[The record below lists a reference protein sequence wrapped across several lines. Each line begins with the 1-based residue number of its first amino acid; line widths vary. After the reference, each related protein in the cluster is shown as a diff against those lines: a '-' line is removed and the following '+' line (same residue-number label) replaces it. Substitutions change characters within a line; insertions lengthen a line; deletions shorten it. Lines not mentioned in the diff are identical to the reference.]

1 MYMRKTKVA
10 VLLLLSG
17 VVIASHFFGH
27 GPATLAAKEKYAS
40 ESIPAPDGQMIRAH
54 VKFLASDLLEGRGT
68 GQRGGDLA
76 AEYIGAQFESY
87 GLKPAGDGGTFF
99 QNVPMVTMKTKVETS
114 FSLEPKNQ
122 ESGAAVSLKLLDD
135 FTVNNEMQTEIADL
149 DAPIVFVGFGIT
161 APEYNWDDYKGVDLK
176 GKVALLFV
184 NEPISDDP
192 KFFKG
197 KALTYYGRWIYKFEE
212 TARHGAVATLI
223 IHRTDLASYGWQVIH
238 NSLGTDKS
246 FLKLDGHTP
255 KLKAAS
261 WIQLDVAKKI
271 AAMSGMDI
279 DKMYQQAQSRDF
291 KPVKLPVSLKAHVV
305 SEIHPFMGKNV
316 VAKLPGGDAK
326 RTDEAVMYSAHYD
339 HLGIH
344 PDAEGDQ
351 IYNGAVDNATG
362 CGILLE
368 AARVWSMAKP
378 APARSILFAAVT
390 GEEQGLLGSEFLG
403 KHLPIPAGK
412 ISLDLNYDAL
422 APIGDPEEVDVS
434 GAERTT
440 FYPEVEALA
449 KSLGLAIR
457 PDAHPE
463 AGHYYR
469 SDHFS
474 LARVGIPSFSI
485 GEGQKYKGHDTAWGD
500 AQSKDYVD
508 HHYHQPSDEYR
519 SEWDFSGLAKMTQF
533 GVLLGQKAASA
544 PALQGWQPGDEF
556 EAPRKKSA
564 AAAII
569 GPNLFSTV
577 PGLQVAYFEP
587 INYPPLA
594 RQTRISGSVPLHV
607 KVDETGSVI
616 GVALSEDSSADN
628 HCCHPLLTPTATGN
642 IAKWKFDPPGRVV
655 EFDLHYDFVL
665 TFDESDAKSAEL
677 EFAEPLH
684 IRVAGAPSILNT

>member
-1 MYMRKTKVA
+1 MRKTKVA
-10 VLLLLSG
+10 VLLLLGG
-17 VVIASHFFGH
+17 VVAVAGFVGH
-27 GPATLAAKEKYAS
+27 GTPTLAAKEKTAAQ
-40 ESIPAPDGQMIRAH
+40 SIPAPDPQMIRAH

-99 QNVPMVTMKTKVETS
+99 QNVPMVTMKTLPGTQ
-114 FSLEPKNQ
+114 FSLEPK
-122 ESGAAVSLKLLDD
+122 SGDAVSLKLLDD
-135 FTVNNEMQTEIADL
+135 FTVNNETQTEVADL
-149 DAPIVFVGFGIT
+149 DAPIVFVGFGIK
-161 APEYNWDDYKGVDLK
+161 APEYNWDDYKGVDMH

-184 NEPISDDP
+184 NEPTSDDP

-212 TARHGAVATLI
+212 TARQGAIATLI

-238 NSLGTDKS
+238 NSLGTEKS

-271 AAMSGMDI
+271 ASMSGMDI
-279 DKMYQQAQSRDF
+279 DKMYAQANSRDF
-291 KPVKLPVSLKAHVV
+291 KPVELPVSLKAHVV

-326 RTDEAVMYSAHYD
+326 RSDEAVIYTAHYD

-344 PDAEGDQ
+344 PDAPGDN

-368 AARVWSMAKP
+368 LARVWSMAKP

-390 GEEQGLLGSEFLG
+390 GEEQGLLGSEYLG
-403 KHLPIPAGK
+403 KHPPVPASK
-412 ISLDLNYDAL
+412 ITLDLNYDAL
-422 APIGDPEEVDVS
+422 PPIGDPEDVEVS

-440 FYPEVEALA
+440 FYPDVENIA
-449 KSLGLAIR
+449 KSMGLAIR

-474 LARVGIPSFSI
+474 LARVGVPSFSI
-485 GEGQKYKGHDTAWGD
+485 SEGLKYKGHDDAWGE

-519 SEWDFSGLAKMTQF
+519 ADWDFTGLAKMTQF
-533 GVLLGQKAASA
+533 GVLLGQRAASA

-556 EAPRKKSA
+556 EAARKKSA

-577 PGLQVAYFEP
+577 PDLQVTYFEP
-587 INYPPLA
+587 ANYPRVLSNA
-594 RQTRISGSVPLHV
+594 RVSGDVTLHVSVNGSGSVVSAAEVPN
-607 KVDETGSVI
+607 ESPGTS
-616 GVALSEDSSADN
+616 SESRRLFVTEAVE
-628 HCCHPLLTPTATGN
+628 N
-642 IAKWKFDPPGRVV
+642 ITKWKFEPSGHVI
-655 EFDLHYDFVL
+655 EFDIHYEFVL
-665 TFDESDAKSAEL
+665 GTEL
-677 EFAEPLH
+677 NPETRMECLQPLH
-684 IRVAGAPSILNT
+684 IRIVSHLGRLQV